1 MKQQTPDSPTLPY
14 GYSPLSVATH
24 DPLKNRPG
32 VRPGCVSAYVVF
44 MAFSVMVA
52 ICSGTWFISL
62 PSYQKTSLAQTYEEQ
77 ARIHYEYKGK
87 TYVGSENDIMRDVF
101 EDQTG
106 ITLSTFGAIVL
117 VFGLVSALAGLG
129 LWRMRKWGLILYFIA
144 LNISLGLN
152 ILTINLAEG
161 AANITSRVVWVVV
174 MGGIALWFGKNRWRF
189 V

>member
-1 MKQQTPDSPTLPY
+1 MKQQESDSPPLPY
-14 GYSPLSVATH
+14 GYSPLSIATR
-24 DPLKNRPG
+24 DPLHNQSRT
-32 VRPGCVSAYVVF
+32 RPGCVSAYVVF

-52 ICSGTWFISL
+52 LCSGTWFVFL

-87 TYVGSENDIMRDVF
+87 TYVGSENDIMQNVF

-106 ITLSTFGAIVL
+106 IPLSTLGVIVL

-129 LWRMRKWGLILYFIA
+129 LWRMRRWGLILSFIA
-144 LNISLGLN
+144 LAISLGLT

-161 AANITSRVVWVVV
+161 AANITSRVVWIVV
-174 MGGIALWFGKNRWRF
+174 MGGIALWLGKNRWRF